1 MAYKTTANDRNQIVQ
16 VGGGKAKLKSK
27 PCFHMS
33 KFAEST
39 TSMYLLLQQF
49 ELQARDCRVPSC
61 QDFIY
66 PVLGVGCFAQENY
79 TKFI

>member
-39 TSMYLLLQQF
+39 TSMYLLL
-49 ELQARDCRVPSC
+49 
-61 QDFIY
+61 
-66 PVLGVGCFAQENY
+66 
-79 TKFI
+79 